1 MPEPV
6 LTEAQR
12 AFFNTERR
20 AILATTSP
28 EGRPRLVPVC
38 FWLSP
43 QVDSRG
49 RAILYTPIDQKPKE
63 STDPHNLAR
72 VRDILVLPEVTL
84 LVEHWDEDWSRLA
97 WLRASGVGE
106 MLGETLGESWGRLD
120 DGVRRS
126 IVGRMTAQARALHAI
141 TENMLVDRILDLDA
155 LTVELQPI
163 APAALLIDMAESLR
177 LLCGAHDLELQ
188 IAPEL
193 SIVLVDQIRLLQV
206 LVNLVMNATRHA
218 PPGTPIELR
227 AREDWPWVAIE
238 VCDRGPG
245 IHYADRVRVL
255 EKNVRL
261 TRRSARARP
270 RALHRVVAHA
280 RDGRIARRRRRR
292 RRRLPGRVPASRSS
306 RSKTE
311 RADGGC
317 DQDRHR
323 DPEAQTAVAQPHGRA
338 RRPVLHPRE
347 RCRAC
352 AVDGIDREAAV
363 PHEVDPDGDEQRAGR
378 AIDVADRAAQ
388 RSHE

>member
-1 MPEPV
+1 MAHKV
-6 LTEAQR
+6 LLVDDAADLRFLLRVVLETDGSFEVVGEAGDGQT
-12 AFFNTERR
+12 AVD
-20 AILATTSP
+20 LCVQTSP
-28 EGRPRLVPVC
+28 DVIVLDLSMPTMDGLEALPRLREVAPAAKIAV
-38 FWLSP
+38 LSGF
-43 QVDSRG
+43 DGSRVASSTTTLG
-49 RAILYTPIDQKPKE
+49 ADAYFEKGTPPTVVLDALKKLLGIEEVSAAPPDPRAGVTA
-63 STDPHNLAR
+63 LAGAELHSA
-72 VRDILVLPEVTL
+72 VAHD
-84 LVEHWDEDWSRLA
+84 
-97 WLRASGVGE
+97 LRGPLTAIIGF
-106 MLGETLGESWGRLD
+106 GETLGESWGRLD

-261 TRRSARARP
+261 TSDPHGLGLGLFIASSLTRAMGGSLVV
-270 RALHRVVAHA
+270 ADDDGVGCRVVC
-280 RDGRIARRRRRR
+280 
-292 RRRLPGRVPASRSS
+292 RLKVV
-306 RSKTE
+306 E
-311 RADGGC
+311 IED
-317 DQDRHR
+317 
-323 DPEAQTAVAQPHGRA
+323 
-338 RRPVLHPRE
+338 
-347 RCRAC
+347 
-352 AVDGIDREAAV
+352 
-363 PHEVDPDGDEQRAGR
+363 
-378 AIDVADRAAQ
+378 
-388 RSHE
+388 